1 MKITSSRFGEI
12 EIDDEQQI
20 FFKEGLLGF
29 ENLKNFVL
37 LPVNNSMI
45 FTWLQSTEEGEI
57 AFLLADPFMFFPG
70 YEVELDESIRE
81 DLQIDA
87 AKDVVIQ
94 AIVTIPEAGVK
105 DMTANL
111 LGPLVINVNDRIGKQ
126 TVLTQTNYTTRH
138 KLFEPEEGEG

>member
-94 AIVTIPEAGVK
+94 AIVTIPEAEVK

>member
-12 EIDDEQQI
+12 EINDEQQI

>member
-29 ENLKNFVL
+29 ENLKSFVL

-57 AFLLADPFMFFPG
+57 AFLLTDPFMFFPG